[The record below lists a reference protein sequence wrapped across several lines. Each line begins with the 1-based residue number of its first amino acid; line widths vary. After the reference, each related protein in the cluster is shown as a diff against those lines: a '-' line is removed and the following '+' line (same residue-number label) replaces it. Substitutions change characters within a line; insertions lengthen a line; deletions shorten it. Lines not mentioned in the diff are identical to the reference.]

1 MVNISE
7 ENYSKYKSRGSVF
20 PVILEANADELT
32 PIGIFYSLEGKN
44 KFLLE
49 SALGSS
55 ESGRYSFIGAD
66 PYMAVRSSGDELE
79 VMKCGSTERI
89 RGKVL
94 DYVRKHTEAS
104 YIQEGICFPFTGGAV
119 GYVGYDII
127 RQYERLPDINADEM
141 KLPEACLMFYKSF
154 ICYDRYKHT
163 LSVIYNVFPD
173 EDKDYRSIVNEI
185 EAMNEKVRYNGNIHK
200 LPESGGKK
208 EIQSNFSREE
218 FCTAVNK
225 AKEYIVE
232 GDAFQV
238 VLSQRLS
245 ADTESEPFDIYR
257 RLRSMN
263 PSPYLF
269 YIDFTDFQL
278 IGSSPESLV
287 SVHGD
292 KVITNPIAGTK
303 PRGKNEKEDKALKEE
318 LIADEKERAEH
329 VMLVDLGRNDVG
341 RISKFGSVAVE
352 RFAEVDFYSHVM
364 HMVSKVSGMLKEGIT
379 CFDALTACFP
389 AGTLSGAPKVRAME
403 IIDELENVRRGIYG
417 GAVGYF
423 SYNGNMDT
431 CIAIRTIVYKDK
443 KAYIQAGA
451 GVVFD
456 SDPLSEYKE
465 TLNKA
470 MALRE
475 VL

>member
-7 ENYSKYKSRGSVF
+7 ENYRKYKSRGSVF

-55 ESGRYSFIGAD
+55 ESSRYSFVGAD
-66 PYMAVRSSGDELE
+66 PYMTVRSSGEDLE
-79 VMKCGSTERI
+79 VVKGDTTERI

-94 DYVRKHTEAS
+94 DYVREYMEAS
-104 YIQEGICFPFTGGAV
+104 YISEEISFPFTGGAV

-127 RQYERLPDINADEM
+127 RQYEGLPDVNADEM
-141 KLPEACLMFYKSF
+141 KLPEACLMFFKSF
-154 ICYDRYKHT
+154 ICYDRYKHM

-173 EDKDYRSIVNEI
+173 EDKDYKSIVCEI
-185 EAMNEKVRYNGNIHK
+185 KALNEKVRNNVTIHK
-200 LPESGGKK
+200 LAESSGKE
-208 EIQSNFSREE
+208 EIQSNFSQEE
-218 FCTAVNK
+218 FYAAVNK

-238 VLSQRLS
+238 VLSQRLR

-257 RLRSMN
+257 RLRSRN

-269 YIDFTDFQL
+269 YIDFEDFQI

-292 KVITNPIAGTK
+292 KVTTNPIAGTK
-303 PRGKNEKEDKALKEE
+303 PRGRNEKEDKALRDE

-341 RISKFGSVAVE
+341 RISKFGTVTVE
-352 RFAEVDFYSHVM
+352 RFMEVDFYSHVM
-364 HMVSKVSGMLKEGIT
+364 HMVSKVSGRLKEGIT
-379 CFDALTACFP
+379 CFDALTSCFP

-403 IIDELENVRRGIYG
+403 IIDELENVKRGIYG

-431 CIAIRTIVYKDK
+431 CIAIRTIVYKNK

-451 GVVFD
+451 GIVFD
-456 SDPLSEYKE
+456 SDPVSEYKE